1 MLYCFSP
8 NALIVR
14 KEGFRLVTMEQFS
27 LMDRHDLVRLKSAW
41 DQVLKNLASDIPAA
55 WMDRFIKPLQPV
67 SLEEG
72 VARFC
77 VPGRFVMEW
86 VRERYLGTFT
96 EMLSD
101 ELGENIKVEFE
112 TEPQEKQT
120 PRTLAAATATVLDEP
135 TSFKPSPKFCFESFV
150 VGQSNRLAYAG
161 SKAVAAD
168 PGIKYNPLFIYG
180 QSGLGKTH
188 LLHSIA
194 KEILTK
200 YPGFPLRY
208 ISAQQFAEEFVHALQ
223 SGRIDSFRRAQR
235 NVGVWLVDDIQ
246 FVAGKDKTQEEVFH
260 TYNYLHALG
269 KQIVLTSDRPPR
281 DLYLMDERLR
291 SRFESGLVADIQLP
305 DTETRCAILLNKA
318 KAENVALDT
327 SVAMF
332 LAEHVPGNIR
342 ILEGALTRLVVNSSV
357 NNIPIS
363 QDLAAQMVEQH
374 YRSGILQ
381 KPGFMQIVDAV
392 SKHFKIPSEE
402 IKGLKRNAPIVQA
415 RHVAIFLTRELTGDS
430 WKHIGSLFGDRDHTS
445 MMHGYQR
452 INEAMLQ
459 DKDLRS
465 AVKMLMRNLY
475 PDA

>member
-1 MLYCFSP
+1 M
-8 NALIVR
+8 VR
-14 KEGFRLVTMEQFS
+14 FVEP
-27 LMDRHDLVRLKSAW
+27 LM
-41 DQVLKNLASDIPAA
+41 
-55 WMDRFIKPLQPV
+55 PL
-67 SLEEG
+67 SFEEG
-72 VARFC
+72 IARFS

-86 VRERYLGTFT
+86 IRERYHGTLT

-101 ELGENIKVEFE
+101 ELGENIKVEFQSD
-112 TEPQEKQT
+112 PQERVATQT
-120 PRTLAAATATVLDEP
+120 ASAVVSTPIQDE
-135 TSFKPSPKFCFESFV
+135 TIFKPSKKFSFETFV

-168 PGIKYNPLFIYG
+168 PGAKYNPLFIYG

-194 KEILTK
+194 QEILARH
-200 YPGFPLRY
+200 PGFPLRY

-235 NVGVWLVDDIQ
+235 TVGVWLVDDIQ
-246 FVAGKDKTQEEVFH
+246 FIAGKDKTQEEVFH

-305 DTETRCAILLNKA
+305 DTETRCAILLSKA
-318 KAENVALDT
+318 KAENVEIDT
-327 SVAMF
+327 SVAMY

-357 NNIPIS
+357 NGVPIN
-363 QDLAAQMVEQH
+363 QELAGQMVEQH
-374 YRSGILQ
+374 YRTGMLQ
-381 KPGFMQIVDAV
+381 KPGFTQIVDAV

-452 INEAMLQ
+452 INESMLQ

-475 PDA
+475 PDG